1 MPKIKV
7 RLNHVIDESDDYA
20 TGVDSHQVWFDIE
33 LIPGTAVLP
42 NNFAIALETTDSK
55 LGSQRW
61 GQTSPINNN
70 RLVFSNV
77 ANTANSG
84 DQYQLAIVPTP
95 DSNFWEICNPTG
107 TLGAEPPAGN
117 C

>member
-7 RLNHVIDESDDYA
+7 ILNHVIDESDAYA
-20 TGVDSHQVWFDIE
+20 SGVDSHQVWFDIE
-33 LIPGTAVLP
+33 LVPSTSVLP

-55 LGSQRW
+55 LGSKPW
-61 GQTSPINNN
+61 GQTSPVNSN

-77 ANTANSG
+77 AYTANPG
-84 DQYQLAIVPTP
+84 DQYRLTIVVTSEP
-95 DSNFWEICNPTG
+95 NFWEICNPTG
-107 TLGAEPPAGN
+107 TIGAVPPAGS